1 MAGETGPYV
10 GACVNLTLPEMRFGC
25 RLPCAAVSAFALIGT
40 PYMVWWR
47 GFQAGYRYTFLQR
60 QPAAGQLVLDWQRIS
75 LTMSLLQICDLPETL
90 SRLLAS
96 KTAH

>member
-1 MAGETGPYV
+1 
-10 GACVNLTLPEMRFGC
+10 MRFGC

-40 PYMVWWR
+40 LYMVWWR
-47 GFQAGYRYTFLQR
+47 GLQAGYRYTFLQR
-60 QPAAGQLVLDWQRIS
+60 QSAAGQLVLDRQWIS
-75 LTMSLLQICDLPETL
+75 LKMSYLQIRDLPETL

>member
-1 MAGETGPYV
+1 M
-10 GACVNLTLPEMRFGC
+10 
-25 RLPCAAVSAFALIGT
+25 SAFALIGT

-47 GFQAGYRYTFLQR
+47 GPRAGYRYTFLQR
-60 QPAAGQLVLDWQRIS
+60 QPTAAGQKVLGRQRIS
-75 LTMSLLQICDLPETL
+75 LTMSSLQIRDLPEML